1 MKNMKD
7 LTVIGFYGYSNSG
20 KTKLIEKLTK
30 KITKKGIKV
39 ATIKNT
45 NKKISIDTKEKD
57 TWKHSQAGS
66 KLVVL
71 STPIETSFILKN
83 KIKNNDSL
91 SIIQKF
97 QEFDIVLIEG
107 VNDPDIQKIR
117 LNKNIKKR
125 KNTILTYNN
134 DFDVLLKLI
143 LEKIEHKLKK
153 I

>member
-7 LTVIGFYGYSNSG
+7 LTIIGFYGYSNSG

-30 KITKKGIKV
+30 KITKKGFKV

-83 KIKNNDSL
+83 KKNNNDIIN
-91 SIIQKF
+91 IIQKF
-97 QEFDIVLIEG
+97 QDFDIILIEG
-107 VNDPDIQKIR
+107 ANDPDIQKIR

-125 KNTILTYNN
+125 KNTILTYTN
-134 DFDVLLKLI
+134 DFDELYKII
-143 LEKIEHKLKK
+143 LEKINH
-153 I
+153 

>member
-7 LTVIGFYGYSNSG
+7 LTVLGFYGHSNSG

-45 NKKISIDTKEKD
+45 NKKISIDTKKKD

-66 KLVVL
+66 NIVVL
-71 STPIETSFILKN
+71 STPIETGIIIKN
-83 KIKNNDSL
+83 KIKNIDIIN
-91 SIIQKF
+91 IIQKF
-97 QEFDIVLIEG
+97 QDFDIILIEG
-107 VNDPDIQKIR
+107 ANDPDIQKIR

-134 DFDVLLKLI
+134 NFDELFKII
-143 LEKIEHKLKK
+143 LEKIKH
-153 I
+153 